1 MYALLS
7 FWLAALY
14 VIFLALIALRYL
26 AIAYTLA
33 ARLPLTPSIENNIYK
48 PDIVYISLIY
58 KPDID

>member
-1 MYALLS
+1 VYALLS

-14 VIFLALIALRYL
+14 VIFLALIALPI